1 MCSRKTLVS
10 SFVESAPFR
19 TLLSELRSGR
29 NSICTSGLTLSAR
42 ALFLTALHQE
52 LQRSI
57 SIICRSNSELE
68 QLEND
73 INFFLT
79 VSGRQRAGRVLSLPA
94 SEVDPYGEL
103 SPHPEI
109 EQQRATTLDAL
120 ARGDGE
126 ILIISV
132 KALIERIASPRE
144 ILNLSLKLKVG
155 EESLLEEIVDMLQA
169 IGYVR
174 EDPVNEVGTYS
185 LRGGILDVFSPNSEQ
200 PFRIEFF
207 GDTIESLRSFD
218 LETQRS
224 TAKLD
229 SIRIHPMRTQAIRP
243 TDLKRLSLKLQKH
256 FAQDQYRDELQRV
269 TERASLGEFFDGWEY
284 LMPLV
289 TEPSSSIFDYLKNPL
304 IVVDEP
310 SEIEEILEHF
320 YKKMDKR
327 YETCQESGILA
338 LEPSRFFMSAE
349 SLKMRLGHRQRI
361 ELRSLGVESL
371 KTDDEFAKADKLYLF
386 PLDYSQYEHRMRTQP
401 TRKFHS
407 NIPELVEELRLKSQR
422 GMHNI
427 IVAHSLG
434 VAERIVEMLRDY
446 DMHAQLRPELQT
458 ATDADHN
465 IVTIGRLTSGIEA
478 PEAGLHILVESDIYD
493 EANATVAMR
502 LAKSKRSRQPLKSFL
517 SDFRDLKPGDYVVH
531 VDHGIG
537 QFQGLQQITVNADI
551 RREFMVLTYAD
562 GAKLFVPV
570 ERLDLVQKYSSS
582 EGTAQPS
589 LDKLGGVSWHKT
601 KTRVKAAL
609 KDMAEELLKLYAER
623 KLVRRPP
630 FTEDT
635 AWQLEFEDAFE
646 FELTPDQEAAIA
658 DIKADLHSETPM
670 DRLLCGDVGFGKTEV
685 AMRAA
690 FKTIVDSKQVA
701 VLAPTTVLAYQHY
714 KTFQKRFAS
723 FPVNIEHLSR
733 FCSPK
738 EQKET
743 LKRLEAGKI
752 DILIGTHRILSKDV
766 KFKDLGL
773 VIVDEEQRFGV
784 AHKERLKQLRR
795 RVDVLTM
802 SATPIPRTLNMS
814 LVGLRDMSIIETPP
828 SDRLAVQTHV
838 VPFSEAVIKTAVE
851 LELQRGGQ
859 VFFVHNR
866 VETIYTIA
874 ELIRR
879 LVPGL
884 RIGVAHGQMGEDQL
898 EDVMLK
904 FIEHKLDILVTTTII
919 ENGIDIPL
927 ANTIII
933 DRADNYGLSQ
943 LYQLRGRVGRSN
955 RRAYAYLLI
964 PSEKTLTPIARRR
977 LAAIREFSDLGSGF
991 RIAALDLELRGAGN
1005 LLGAEQSGQIEAVGF
1020 DLYCQMLE
1028 RTVQE
1033 LRGEEI
1039 EEEVTTNINLG
1050 VDVRIP
1056 DDYICD
1062 IGQRLRT
1069 YKRISAATT
1078 ESEIAAIREELED
1091 RYGSKPESL
1100 ENLFRFARLRT
1111 LASRLGILS
1120 IDFEGGQ
1127 LVVKMTEKSKIDPD
1141 ALIQMVS
1148 TDNNVSFSPSGVLKA
1163 KLGNDLDP
1171 EVLFTAIQNLL
1182 MKLARRE

>member
-1 MCSRKTLVS
+1 MRPRKTLIS
-10 SFVESAPFR
+10 TFLESAPFR

-29 NSICTSGLTLSAR
+29 TALCASGLTLSAR
-42 ALFLTALHQE
+42 ALFLTALNQE
-52 LQRSI
+52 LQRPVA
-57 SIICRSNSELE
+57 IICRSNSELE

-79 VSGRQRAGRVLSLPA
+79 ASGRQRAGRVLTIPA

-109 EQQRATTLDAL
+109 EQRRAITLDAL

-126 ILIISV
+126 ILIIPV
-132 KALIERIASPRE
+132 KALIERIPSPRE

-155 EESLLEEIVDMLQA
+155 EDSLLEEIVEMLEA
-169 IGYVR
+169 IGYLR
-174 EDPVNEVGTYS
+174 EEPVTEVGTYS
-185 LRGGILDVFSPNSEQ
+185 MRGGILDVFSPGSEQ

-218 LETQRS
+218 PETQRS
-224 TAKLD
+224 TARLD
-229 SIRIHPMRTQAIRP
+229 TVRIHPMRTQAIRSE
-243 TDLKRLSLKLQKH
+243 DLKRLCVRLQKQ
-256 FAQDQYRDELQRV
+256 FAQEQHKDDLRRITD
-269 TERASLGEFFDGWEY
+269 RASAGEFFDGWEY
-284 LMPLV
+284 LIPLV

-310 SEIEEILEHF
+310 SEIEEILQQF
-320 YKKMDKR
+320 YKKMDER
-327 YETCQESGILA
+327 YQTCQESGILA
-338 LEPSRFFMSAE
+338 LEPSRFFMNAE
-349 SLKMRLGHRQRI
+349 SLKMRLGHRQRV
-361 ELRSLGVESL
+361 ELRSLGIDFL
-371 KTDDEFAKADKLYLF
+371 QTDEEFAGLERLYLF
-386 PLDYSQYEHRMRTQP
+386 PVDHSQYEHRMRTQL

-407 NIPELVEELRLKSQR
+407 NIPELAEELKLKSQR
-422 GMHNI
+422 GTHNI

-434 VAERIVEMLRDY
+434 VAERIVELLRDY
-446 DMHAQLRPELQT
+446 EVRAELRPDLHM
-458 ATDADHN
+458 ATEADRN
-465 IVTIGRLTSGIEA
+465 IVTVGRLTSGIEA

-493 EANATVAMR
+493 EANAAVAIR
-502 LAKSKRSRQPLKSFL
+502 QAKKRSRQSLKSFL
-517 SDFRDLKPGDYVVH
+517 SDFRDLKIGDYVVH

-537 QFQGLQQITVNADI
+537 QFQGLQQIAVNAETK
-551 RREFMVLTYAD
+551 REFMLLTYAD

-582 EGTAQPS
+582 EGLAQPS
-589 LDKLGGVSWHKT
+589 LDKLGGVSWQKT

-609 KDMAEELLKLYAER
+609 RDMAEELLKLYAER
-623 KLVRRPP
+623 KLVKRKP

-635 AWQLEFEDAFE
+635 AWQHEFEDAFE
-646 FELTPDQEAAIA
+646 FQLTPDQEAAIG

-690 FKTIVDSKQVA
+690 FKAIVDSKQVA

-723 FPVNIEHLSR
+723 FPVNIELLSR
-733 FCSPK
+733 FRSPK

-743 LKRLEAGKI
+743 LKKLDEGRV
-752 DILIGTHRILSKDV
+752 DILVGTHRILSKDV

-773 VIVDEEQRFGV
+773 LIIDEEQRFGV
-784 AHKERLKQLRR
+784 AHKERLKQMRR

-828 SDRLAVQTHV
+828 SDRLSVQTHV
-838 VPFSEAVIKTAVE
+838 VQFSEAVIKTAVE

-866 VETIYTIA
+866 VETIYTMA

-898 EDVMLK
+898 EDIMLK
-904 FIEHKLDILVTTTII
+904 FIEHELDILVTTTII

-964 PSEKTLTPIARRR
+964 PSEKTLTPIARKR
-977 LAAIREFSDLGSGF
+977 LSAIREFSDLGSGF

-1039 EEEVTTNINLG
+1039 EEEITSNINLG

-1056 DDYICD
+1056 DDYISD

-1091 RYGSKPESL
+1091 RYGPKPESL
-1100 ENLFRFARLRT
+1100 ENLFRFARLRSI
-1111 LASRLGILS
+1111 AQAIGILS

-1127 LVVKMTEKSKIDPD
+1127 LVVKVTEKSKIDPD
-1141 ALIQMVS
+1141 VFIEMVS
-1148 TDNNVSFSPSGVLKA
+1148 TENASFSPSGILKV
-1163 KLGNDLDP
+1163 KLGSNLDS
-1171 EVLFTAIQNLL
+1171 EKLFTAIQNLL
-1182 MKLARRE
+1182 LKLARRE

>member
-1 MCSRKTLVS
+1 MRPRKTIVS
-10 SFVESAPFR
+10 SFLESAPFR
-19 TLLSELRSGR
+19 TLLSELRSGKPVL
-29 NSICTSGLTLSAR
+29 CASGLTLSAR
-42 ALFLTALHQE
+42 ALFLAALNQE
-52 LQRSI
+52 LQRPV

-73 INFFLT
+73 LQFFLAA
-79 VSGRQRAGRVLSLPA
+79 SGRQKAGRVLSIPA

-109 EQQRATTLDAL
+109 EQRRATALDAL

-132 KALIERIASPRE
+132 KALIERIPSPRE
-144 ILNLSLKLKVG
+144 ILNLSLRLKVG
-155 EESLLEEIVDMLQA
+155 EESLLEEIVEMLEA
-169 IGYVR
+169 IGYLR
-174 EDPVNEVGTYS
+174 EDPVSEMGTYS
-185 LRGGILDVFSPNSEQ
+185 LRGGILDVFSSGSEH

-218 LETQRS
+218 LDTQRS

-243 TDLKRLSLKLQKH
+243 NDLKRLSLRLQKQ
-256 FAQDQYRDELQRV
+256 FVQEQYKDELQRV
-269 TERASLGEFFDGWEY
+269 TERASAGKFFDGWEY

-304 IVVDEP
+304 VVVDEP
-310 SEIEEILEHF
+310 SEIEEILEQF
-320 YKKMDKR
+320 YKKMDER
-327 YETCQESGILA
+327 YQTCQESGILA
-338 LEPSRFFMSAE
+338 LEPSRFFMNAE

-361 ELRSLGVESL
+361 ELRSLGLDSL
-371 KTDDEFAKADKLYLF
+371 KTDEEFAKVDRLYLF
-386 PLDYSQYEHRMRTQP
+386 PLDHSQYEHRMRTQP

-407 NIPELVEELRLKSQR
+407 NIPELVAELRLKSKQS
-422 GMHNI
+422 NI

-434 VAERIVEMLRDY
+434 VAERIVEVLRDY
-446 DMHAQLRPELQT
+446 ELRAELRPDLQT
-458 ATDADHN
+458 ATEADRN
-465 IVTIGRLTSGIEA
+465 IVTIGRLTCGIEV
-478 PEAGLHILVESDIYD
+478 PEAGLHILVEGDIYD

-502 LAKSKRSRQPLKSFL
+502 LAKKRSRQPLKSFL

-537 QFQGLQQITVNADI
+537 QFQGLQQIAVSTEI
-551 RREFMVLTYAD
+551 KREFMLLTYAD

-582 EGTAQPS
+582 QGLAQPS

-623 KLVRRPP
+623 RLVKRPP

-646 FELTPDQEAAIA
+646 FQLTPDQEAAIA
-658 DIKADLHSETPM
+658 DIKTDLHSDTPM

-690 FKTIVDSKQVA
+690 FKAIVDSKQVA

-723 FPVNIEHLSR
+723 FPVTIEHLSR
-733 FCSPK
+733 FRSPK
-738 EQKET
+738 EQKEV
-743 LKRLEAGKI
+743 LKRLEEGKV

-795 RVDVLTM
+795 KVDVLTM

-838 VPFSEAVIKTAVE
+838 VPFSEAVIKAAVE

-898 EDVMLK
+898 EEVMLR
-904 FIEHKLDILVTTTII
+904 FIQHELDILVTTTII

-964 PSEKTLTPIARRR
+964 PSEKSLTPIARKR

-1005 LLGAEQSGQIEAVGF
+1005 LLGAEQSGQIDAVGF

-1039 EEEVTTNINLG
+1039 EEEIISNINLG
-1050 VDVRIP
+1050 VDIRIP
-1056 DDYICD
+1056 DDYISD

-1078 ESEIAAIREELED
+1078 ESEIAAIKEELED
-1091 RYGSKPESL
+1091 RYGAKPESV

-1111 LASRLGILS
+1111 LANALGILS

-1127 LVVKMTEKSKIDPD
+1127 LVVKMTEKSRIDPD
-1141 ALIQMVS
+1141 VLIQMVS
-1148 TDNNVSFSPSGVLKA
+1148 TDKSISFSPSGVLKA
-1163 KLGNDLDP
+1163 RLGSNLDP
-1171 EVLFTAIQNLL
+1171 ERIFTAIQNLL
-1182 MKLARRE
+1182 LKLARRE